1 MKRLKG
7 KWLIVPNYPSLR
19 RMGDQQ
25 RTDWKPGENL
35 KLLYQGHIG
44 DDHGLE
50 EIIAFV
56 KTDSSLQLTIVGP
69 GNSDFVQELRNRI
82 VKLGIMERAAVLD
95 PVPYNELPN
104 ITKTHHVG
112 LAVHE
117 PVNIAFRTAALAS
130 NKIYEYAA
138 SGLPVIYYKD
148 EHYMRYLGK
157 YNWCF
162 PTNLSEQDLSGIIQE
177 IKANFSS
184 LSQLAQSGFQAML
197 NSGAVFHPVL
207 AHISGFS
214 ASVNL

>member
-1 MKRLKG
+1 M
-7 KWLIVPNYPSLR
+7 
-19 RMGDQQ
+19 
-25 RTDWKPGENL
+25 
-35 KLLYQGHIG
+35 G

-56 KTDSSLQLTIVGP
+56 KTDSSLQLTILGP

-112 LAVHE
+112 IAVHE

-184 LSQLAQSGFQAML
+184 LSQSAQSGFQTVL
-197 NSGAVFHPVL
+197 NFRAVFDPVL
-207 AHISGFS
+207 AHISGS
-214 ASVNL
+214 SVFVNP